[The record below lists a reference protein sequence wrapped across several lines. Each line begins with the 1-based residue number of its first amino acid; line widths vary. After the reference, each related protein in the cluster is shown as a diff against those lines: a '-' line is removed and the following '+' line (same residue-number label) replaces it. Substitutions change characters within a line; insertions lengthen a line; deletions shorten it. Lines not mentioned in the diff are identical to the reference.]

1 MKLICTVAAA
11 VLFTALT
18 VLVVSA
24 RKNDA
29 LTVAGQATVP
39 DSKVAIVDTEEFG
52 DPKTGV
58 TRLVTAFGAL
68 EREMKPRRD
77 ELQQLQTRYDQL
89 VKEINATT
97 NVADQKSLATK
108 SEQAESLQKDIK
120 RKQEDGQR
128 DMDKRVKDL
137 TEPIYTD
144 ISDAL
149 QAFAK
154 QRGVSVIVDISKF
167 RGAMMVINDQVDI
180 TKAFIADYNG
190 KHPATAAPAAAP
202 AATPK
207 P

>member
-11 VLFTALT
+11 VIFTALT

-24 RKNDA
+24 RKSDA
-29 LTVAGQATVP
+29 LLQPAQTLP

-52 DPKTGV
+52 DAKTGV
-58 TRLVTAFGAL
+58 TRLVNAFSTL
-68 EREMKPRRD
+68 ERDMKPKRD
-77 ELQQLQTRYDQL
+77 ELQQLQARYDQL

-97 NVADQKSLATK
+97 AVADQKTIASKA
-108 SEQAESLQKDIK
+108 EQAESLQKDIK

-167 RGAMMVINDQVDI
+167 RGAMMVVNDQIDI
-180 TKAFIADYNG
+180 TKAFITDYNS
-190 KHPATAAPAAAP
+190 KHPAAAAPAAAP
-202 AATPK
+202 AGTPK